1 MDLFESDLNLT
12 LPDHNNLCVTSIM
25 PGLIGGW
32 ANNVISEDAIGAKA
46 AVVLVIDGLGWNQLQ
61 RYAAAAPFL
70 AGGNGQAI
78 TTVAPST
85 TAAGLTSITTGV
97 APGEHGIIGYRVRT
111 PEGLLNCLRWSAGG
125 FDALTEIPPAEFQ
138 PVEPFLN
145 SSPTVVTRA
154 EFKNTGFTEAHL
166 RNAKLAG
173 WWTPFT
179 MITQVKNAIKL
190 GEKLVYA
197 YYDGLDKISHVHG
210 MNEHYLDELAFVD
223 QLVQRLVDELP
234 TDITLVVTAD
244 HGLVEV
250 GRSVIEIDRDILRLC
265 TSTSGEA
272 RFTWLHARRQEAKA
286 LLAES
291 TRYEDN
297 AWVVDVEKVLDEG
310 WFGPKLTPEA
320 RNRLG
325 DVALVAREAVAYID
339 PSLPDGPEM
348 LGRHGSLTAEEML
361 VPIIEFNC

>member
-25 PGLIGGW
+25 PGLMGGW

-197 YYDGLDKISHVHG
+197 
-210 MNEHYLDELAFVD
+210 
-223 QLVQRLVDELP
+223 
-234 TDITLVVTAD
+234 
-244 HGLVEV
+244 
-250 GRSVIEIDRDILRLC
+250 
-265 TSTSGEA
+265 
-272 RFTWLHARRQEAKA
+272 
-286 LLAES
+286 
-291 TRYEDN
+291 
-297 AWVVDVEKVLDEG
+297 
-310 WFGPKLTPEA
+310 
-320 RNRLG
+320 
-325 DVALVAREAVAYID
+325 
-339 PSLPDGPEM
+339 
-348 LGRHGSLTAEEML
+348 
-361 VPIIEFNC
+361 